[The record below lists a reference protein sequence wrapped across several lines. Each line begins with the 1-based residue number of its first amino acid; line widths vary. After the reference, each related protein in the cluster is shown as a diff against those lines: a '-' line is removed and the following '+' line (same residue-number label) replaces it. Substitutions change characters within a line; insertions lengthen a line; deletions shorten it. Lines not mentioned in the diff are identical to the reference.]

1 MSDLSVDKVQKTMDL
16 IIKIASSITK
26 MIPGDTDDRIVAVFE
41 QFASQPW
48 FAELVVTLVD
58 TFSADK
64 PVSKEEAIKLFIV
77 KMTLAPD
84 ALSK

>member
-1 MSDLSVDKVQKTMDL
+1 MSDLSVEKVQKTMDL
-16 IIKIASSITK
+16 IIKIAASITK
-26 MIPGDTDDRIVAVFE
+26 MVPGDTDDRIVAVFE

-48 FAELVVTLVD
+48 FSELVVTLVD

-64 PVSKEEAIKLFIV
+64 PVSKEAAIKLFS
-77 KMTLAPD
+77 D